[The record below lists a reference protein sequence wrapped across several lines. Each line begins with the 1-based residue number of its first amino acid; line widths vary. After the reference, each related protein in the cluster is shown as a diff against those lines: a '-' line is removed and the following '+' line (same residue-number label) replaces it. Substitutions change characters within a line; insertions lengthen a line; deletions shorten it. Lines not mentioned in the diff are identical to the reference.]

1 MTCLYL
7 NLLSNSGGASDTGE
21 RLSHGRSDD
30 ERPVRDGLREKRA
43 AERAVAIAS
52 DGSKTK
58 DQRSHE
64 WADDAKAA
72 DRAAAVRERAAGPS
86 AVAPKRERGWSI
98 GTGQGNS
105 RG

>member
-30 ERPVRDGLREKRA
+30 KRPVRDGLRKKRA
-43 AERAVAIAS
+43 AERAAAIVS
-52 DGSKTK
+52 EGSKK
-58 DQRSHE
+58 KNPRSHE

-72 DRAAAVRERAAGPS
+72 APS
-86 AVAPKRERGWSI
+86 AVAPKRKRDWSI
-98 GTGQGNS
+98 GTGQGKR